1 MEAMRPYF
9 PNLRHSR
16 PIAVITAILSAFLLV
31 LTAHADVIVLANRT
45 DRPVPARFSPVS
57 GATQQ
62 LTLPV
67 GDVVPIFLDG
77 KARVEFSSQG
87 ATKRYV
93 LDANC
98 AYYFGRAANGR
109 LDLQKIGLGEDGTA
123 LAGRSLPGSAVGPAA
138 TITVKICVDEEEPGR
153 RSNWE
158 RRLTRRVAAA
168 SAILEKF
175 CGVRLEV
182 VALERWNSDN
192 DTNDL
197 HASIGEFEREVSP
210 SPARVAIG
218 FTSQY
223 QMVRGRVHMAGTR
236 GPLHSHILAR
246 EGSPEISE
254 AEKLEFLVHELGH
267 FLGAAHSPEPGS
279 VMRPVLGDNRA
290 GRSDFRIQFDPV
302 NALSVAMVGEEIR
315 RRDIKRI
322 SELEPITR
330 RRLRQIYM
338 ELARSLPNDPAGFHY
353 AQLIGSTAGEPL
365 SVAAKAVLQ
374 EIVRSA
380 AANRALAEPIDG
392 INDDAGGKSR
402 RSGDKLTEYYVRQA
416 ARAAERLSKDIAPR
430 ALLLALA
437 IGLDDSQFLASVPG
451 VAESVAEIEMPSDRT
466 VRLSIMGEPTMRG
479 RRDLAK
485 HFFVS
490 AYLTSAQ
497 GAGTAHA
504 AGFAKELLD
513 AQGASGFS
521 FADIAADRA
530 GVRFADGVL
539 NRRFALGSLASSFKV
554 ETFMP
559 PVDGLPEALSAA
571 QFKADYGK
579 KETPKVRE
587 ALQSI
592 DERINALPP
601 YKRSASELLIPP

>member
-1 MEAMRPYF
+1 MEAMRVRQQASRRIK
-9 PNLRHSR
+9 RH
-16 PIAVITAILSAFLLV
+16 ACVAGLLLSVVAGR
-31 LTAHADVIVLANRT
+31 TAHADVIVLANRS
-45 DRPVPARFSPVS
+45 DRPVPINFAPVD
-57 GATQQ
+57 GTAQQ
-62 LTLPV
+62 LILPV
-67 GDVVPIFLDG
+67 GDVVPIFVDG
-77 KARVEFSSQG
+77 KARVDFSSAG
-87 ATKRYV
+87 IARRYV

-98 AYYFGRAANGR
+98 AYYFGRAADGR

-138 TITVKICVDEEEPGR
+138 TISVKICVDEEEPGR

-158 RRLTRRVAAA
+158 RRLTRRVEAA

-182 VALERWNSDN
+182 VATGIWNSDN

-197 HASIGEFEREVSP
+197 HASLAEFEREAP
-210 SPARVAIG
+210 AAPARVALG

-223 QMVRGRVHMAGTR
+223 QLVRGRVHMAGTR

-267 FLGAAHSPEPGS
+267 FLGAAHSPEPFS

-302 NALSVAMVGEEIR
+302 NALAVAIVGEEIR

-322 SELEPITR
+322 SDLKPETK
-330 RRLRQIYM
+330 RRLRQIYT
-338 ELARSLPNDPAGFHY
+338 ELARSLPDDPAGFHY
-353 AQLIGSTAGEPL
+353 AQLIGSSAGAPL
-365 SVAAKAVLQ
+365 SVAAKTVLQ

-380 AANRALAEPIDG
+380 ASNRALP
-392 INDDAGGKSR
+392 DATISEDADEGKAR
-402 RSGDKLTEYYVRQA
+402 RLGDRLTDYYVRQA
-416 ARAAERLSKDIAPR
+416 ARAAGRLPR
-430 ALLLALA
+430 DVASRAFLLALA
-437 IGLDDSQFLASVPG
+437 LGLDDSQTLATAPG
-451 VAESVAEIEMPSDRT
+451 VAEVVSGIEAPSERT
-466 VRLSIMGEPTMRG
+466 MRLTLLGEPTMRG
-479 RRDLAK
+479 RRDLAT

-490 AYLTSAQ
+490 AYLTSAF
-497 GAGTAHA
+497 GADVAHS

-530 GVRFADGVL
+530 GVRFANGVL
-539 NRRFALGSLASSFKV
+539 KGQFALASLANSFKV

-559 PVDGLPEALSAA
+559 PIENLPEGFSAA
-571 QFKADYGK
+571 QFKSDYGK
-579 KETPKVRE
+579 KEGPKVLTE
-587 ALQSI
+587 LKKI
-592 DERINALPP
+592 DSRINALPP
-601 YKRSASELLIPP
+601 YKRLTNELLIPP